1 VEVVELSTHQ
11 VLVLE
16 SLQWLPSNKTF
27 LYSRGLATNLRCPRC
42 EVEAEDLD
50 HLPFQCTWSLEV
62 WQALEAD
69 CGLASGS
76 LQSNTWREHLRMTG
90 RSKDGNVRSRLCIT
104 LYAACEK
111 QRNCWVFKQ
120 E

>member
-1 VEVVELSTHQ
+1 MEVVELSTHQ

-42 EVEAEDLD
+42 EVEVEDLH
-50 HLPFQCTWSLEV
+50 HLLLQCPWSLEV

-69 CGLASGS
+69 YRLVSGS
-76 LQSNTWREHLRMTG
+76 LQSNTWREHLRMME
-90 RSKDGNVRSRLCIT
+90 RSKDGDVRNRLCIT
-104 LYAACEK
+104 
-111 QRNCWVFKQ
+111 
-120 E
+120 